1 MVSESPQCIV
11 IAIFSPVRGQED
23 DVREILTRII
33 PEVHD
38 EEGCELY
45 ALHEDTQGRLVFVES
60 WTTREL
66 WEKHK
71 NHSTVESILSL
82 TKPHL
87 SREVEVIEMYSVA
100 AGKPSKGLLTSNL
113 TL

>member
-1 MVSESPQCIV
+1 MTPESPHCIV
-11 IAIFSPVRGQED
+11 IAIFTAVPGHEN
-23 DVREILTRII
+23 DVRDILTRII

-45 ALHEDTQGRLVFVES
+45 ALHEDTGGRLVFVES

-82 TKPHL
+82 TQPHL

-100 AGKPSKGLLTSNL
+100 AGIPSKGLLT
-113 TL
+113 T

>member
-1 MVSESPQCIV
+1 MSESPHCIV
-11 IAIFSPVRGQED
+11 IAIFTPLRGHID
-23 DVREILTRII
+23 DVREILTAII

-38 EEGCELY
+38 EDGCELY
-45 ALHEDTQGRLVFVES
+45 ALHEDTEGRLVFVES
-60 WTTREL
+60 WTTRAL

-71 NHSTVESILSL
+71 NHSTVESILTL

-100 AGKPSKGLLTSNL
+100 AGNLSQGLLIT
-113 TL
+113 